1 MTAEWRPVRKL
12 AAAVC
17 RAPQAHRAAL
27 RDLGTAVVA
36 DEPRSGMCQSRS
48 RGIAGAAV
56 TGTYVAMPGIRHG
69 AESLLLSLVVACAVS
84 TSPSLATAL
93 RDPTPPEAAHQV
105 QRHIAVEFAF
115 SDRDPAGRP
124 ARWSPCQV
132 IQLAVNPAS
141 APAGAMRELQA
152 AVRVV
157 STATGLRMR
166 LAKTTQSP
174 TADWGL
180 QSLPGQPGRW
190 PPVLVSF
197 GVPGQGVGD
206 LRLRGSSSGLG
217 GVEGTT
223 ADRVGFPAVN
233 TRHNRFYGGGRDGR
247 PSRQAL
253 FEHELGHIV
262 GLDHV
267 RDRSRACTRR

>member
-1 MTAEWRPVRKL
+1 
-12 AAAVC
+12 
-17 RAPQAHRAAL
+17 
-27 RDLGTAVVA
+27 
-36 DEPRSGMCQSRS
+36 MCQSRS

-206 LRLRGSSSGLG
+206 PSASAEAAPVWVESKGRLLIVSGSL
-217 GVEGTT
+217 
-223 ADRVGFPAVN
+223 AVN

-267 RDRSRACTRR
+267 RDRSSRMYPTMTATRALSPGDREGLRQAGQGPCAVVPPAP